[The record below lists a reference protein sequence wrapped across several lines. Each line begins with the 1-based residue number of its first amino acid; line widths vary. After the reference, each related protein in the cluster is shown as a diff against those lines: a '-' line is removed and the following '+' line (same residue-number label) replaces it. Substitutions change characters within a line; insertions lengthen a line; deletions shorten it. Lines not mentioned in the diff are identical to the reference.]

1 MRAFIYSLELAIKNI
16 WYEKW
21 INLLTILSVSV
32 GIFIIGIYMV
42 ITLNIHN
49 LLRIWASEFGIVVY
63 LKDGI
68 GENDKKALIQELEGS
83 NNFHDIRFVSGKQA
97 LKDLKSYFQK
107 SNTSFGYIEAAMLPE
122 SIELKLNQN
131 TMNLPAI
138 KEEVGR
144 LAKLPGVDEVQYGE
158 KWLSSLS
165 ALTNSLKVTGSV
177 LGVVIFV
184 AIGFITYSTIKIHFY
199 RRYDEIM
206 TLKLLGASKSF
217 LRWPFLI
224 EGFIVGLLGGIIGYV
239 MVYGLYRYVADNIT
253 LPLFLNSLVFLPAAA
268 YPVLPACGVIL
279 SFTGALIAIGKIR
292 Y

>member
-1 MRAFIYSLELAIKNI
+1 MAIKNI

-21 INLLTILSVSV
+21 INFLTILSVSV

-49 LLRIWASEFGIVVY
+49 LLRIWTSEFGIVVY

-68 GENDKKALIQELEGS
+68 SQKNKESLRGEIEKSG
-83 NNFHDIRFVSGKQA
+83 NFQDLRFVSGMQA
-97 LKDLKSYFQK
+97 LKELKSYFQK
-107 SNTSFGYIEAAMLPE
+107 SDTFFGYIDASMLPE
-122 SIELKLNQN
+122 SIELKLNLKI
-131 TMNLPAI
+131 MSFSAI
-138 KEEVGR
+138 KDEVNR
-144 LAKLPGVDEVQYGE
+144 LQSLPGVDEVQYGE
-158 KWLSSLS
+158 KWLSSLTG
-165 ALTNSLKVTGSV
+165 LTKSLKVVGSI
-177 LGVVIFV
+177 LGVVIFA

-206 TLKLLGASKSF
+206 TLKLLGASKGF

-224 EGFIVGLLGGIIGYV
+224 EGVIVGLLGGIIGYF
-239 MVYGLYRYVADNIT
+239 MLYGLYRYVANNIT
-253 LPLFLNSLVFLPAAA
+253 LPLFLNSLVFLPSAA